1 MFAQNVVPFVVP
13 LILPIPSNLSHKSRD
28 ISDHQP
34 SVVPR
39 RRMIGYAMDARKQRF
54 LNEKLFVYQP
64 LADTDDTL
72 GWDKEAKDKIKDYN
86 LLDFSI

>member
-13 LILPIPSNLSHKSRD
+13 LILPIPSSLSHESRG

-34 SVVPR
+34 SVALR
-39 RRMIGYAMDARKQRF
+39 RRMIYAIDARKQRF